1 MVHGI
6 IKLELGGKTR
16 VAQFNQYALIHAA
29 TILKC
34 DPLEIPLALQK
45 LIKTNMARVL
55 NILVYSAIMGYNERE
70 ADYDNDVT
78 LKEVAEWIHNCDANT
93 LTPLWEAFL
102 EASQMSDVLAKQV
115 KDTSETDT
123 EKKK

>member
-6 IKLELGGKTR
+6 IKLELGGKQR

-34 DPLEIPLALQK
+34 DPLEIPFFLEK
-45 LIKTNMARVL
+45 MIKTNMARVL
-55 NILVYSAIMGYNERE
+55 NILVFSAIMGYNEKE

-78 LKEVAEWIHNCDANT
+78 LKEVAGWIHDCDANT
-93 LTPLWEAFL
+93 LTPLWASFL
-102 EASQMSDVLAKQV
+102 EASQMSDVLSKQV
-115 KDTSETDT
+115 KDISEDS